1 MPTHPV
7 ATEAPMTVDAHE
19 IEWQFD
25 ALDLRPVLRWLDKPD
40 AWTAAHGVNV
50 VANGNGVTQVD
61 RYFETEDWRFRRA
74 GYSLRIR
81 RVGRRRE
88 AEATLKGLDAGI
100 GRRTGIAQPA

>member
-1 MPTHPV
+1 
-7 ATEAPMTVDAHE
+7 MTADARE

-50 VANGNGVTQVD
+50 VANGTGATQVD

-74 GYSLRIR
+74 GIHFGS
-81 RVGRRRE
+81 VASAAAEKPRRRSRVSTSHRPMHRDC
-88 AEATLKGLDAGI
+88 ATGV
-100 GRRTGIAQPA
+100 R